1 MESRKSSSNPLYWSI
16 EEIPYDSIE
25 RDQVAA
31 DQKLFY
37 LLTSASFVEITS
49 DVYTRKLIDY
59 FRAYPAVSGWL
70 AEKWQ
75 REELQHGTAL
85 KRYVTTVWPDF
96 GWEQAYTQ
104 FYGEYAPRCAAKQ
117 LGPTPALELASRCLV
132 ETGTATLYE
141 MLRRMNMEPVL
152 RALAGHIKNDEVR
165 HYKYFYHY
173 FLSFQEHEQLKAGA
187 VFRTLWNR
195 IFEIENEDAYY
206 AFKHVFLE
214 SHPQQRFYDDQFQMF
229 CRHYRMLARRYYPY
243 EMALKMLLKPIGL
256 SRSIRRAAVPLIVA
270 GARYFS

>member
-1 MESRKSSSNPLYWSI
+1 MESREPSSNPLSWSI
-16 EEIPYDSIE
+16 EQIPYSSVD
-25 RDQVAA
+25 RDQGAG
-31 DQKLFY
+31 DQRLFY

-49 DVYTRKLIDY
+49 DVYTCKLVDY
-59 FRAYPAVSGWL
+59 FHDAPALRSWL

-85 KRYVTTVWPDF
+85 KRYVTTVWPEFEWDR
-96 GWEQAYTQ
+96 AYSQ
-104 FYGEYAPRCAAKQ
+104 FYNEYGTRCAAKH
-117 LGPTPALELASRCLV
+117 LGPTPALELVSRCLV
-132 ETGTATLYE
+132 ETGTASLYE

-152 RALAGHIKNDEVR
+152 RALAGRIKNDEVQ

-173 FLSFQEHEQLKAGA
+173 FLSLQEHEQLKAGA
-187 VFRTLWNR
+187 VFRTSWNR

-214 SHPQQRFYDDQFQMF
+214 SHPQQRFYDDQFQVF
-229 CRHYRMLARRYYPY
+229 CKHYRILARKYYPY

-256 SRSIRRAAVPLIVA
+256 SQSIRRAAVPLILA
-270 GARYFS
+270 GARYFL